1 MPKLRIIEVVNVR
14 WFNAAAWYGLN
25 LSRLLR
31 RAGHDVQVI
40 CPPGTDSFAAAR
52 DMKLDPVPLNLTS
65 LHPAALAGAAA
76 RIAALVRDFKPHIVN
91 CHRGENLI
99 LWGLLKKYA
108 SFALI
113 RTRGDQRPPRDGIV
127 NRLLHT
133 RLIDAVTASNS
144 RSAAQCRAVLGVPDD
159 RLYVI
164 PGGVDTVRFTF
175 DPAGRGRVR
184 RTFGFTDEDMVVGLL
199 GRFDKV
205 KGHAE
210 LLDAAQRIVSARAG
224 AGIRDSRPLTGSS
237 VQRTEANSAYSTE
250 MSSEAEAR
258 QIRLR
263 LLFIGFPAGLSVRD
277 LEQAARAR
285 SLEHLTRISSGRV
298 TDMPAHISALDLG
311 VIASQGS
318 EAIARAALEIMACG
332 VPLVGTDAG
341 VMPDLLSPEAVA
353 PVGDAAA
360 LTALLD
366 KVLTRPDFRQT
377 LKEQQRQ
384 RMASLSDEAFVQQT
398 LKVYRATLQR
408 NAAPGSGPAGRS

>member
-1 MPKLRIIEVVNVR
+1 MSKLRIVEVVNVR

-31 RAGHDVQVI
+31 RAGHDVLVI
-40 CPPGTDSFAAAR
+40 CPPGTASFAAAR
-52 DMKLDPVPLNLTS
+52 DMRLDPLPLDLTS
-65 LHPAALAGAAA
+65 LHPGALARAAS
-76 RIAALVRDFKPHIVN
+76 RIAALVRDFRPHVVN

-99 LWGLLKKYA
+99 LWGLMKRRA
-108 SFALI
+108 SYSLI
-113 RTRGDQRPPRDGIV
+113 RTRGDQRPPKGGAV

-144 RSAAQCRAVLGVPDD
+144 RSAAQCRAVLGVPGD
-159 RLYVI
+159 RLHVI
-164 PGGVDTVRFTF
+164 PGGVDTARFTF
-175 DPAGRGRVR
+175 DPAGRDRVR
-184 RTFGFTDEDMVVGLL
+184 RAFGFTDDDLVVGLL
-199 GRFDKV
+199 GRFDPI

-210 LLDAAQRIVSARAG
+210 LLDAAQRIVYARTG
-224 AGIRDSRPLTGSS
+224 GELPSSRPLTGSS
-237 VQRTEANSAYSTE
+237 GQPPEALSAQRTGTPH
-250 MSSEAEAR
+250 EAEAGHP
-258 QIRLR
+258 RLR
-263 LLFIGFPAGLSVRD
+263 LLFIGFPAGLSGQD

-285 SLEHLTRISSGRV
+285 NLEHLTRITGKV
-298 TDMPAHISALDLG
+298 ADVPAHISALDLG

-366 KVLTRPDFRQT
+366 KALSRPDFRNT

-384 RMASLSDEAFVQQT
+384 RMESLSDEAFVQQT
-398 LKVYRATLQR
+398 LEVYRATLQR
-408 NAAPGSGPAGRS
+408 NAASGSAGRS